1 MPSTVKFWLDRV
13 FAAVLMTMLMTA
25 GGARAG
31 GELFDG
37 CLDARG
43 QPIAAIVDDTLPQV
57 ALAAQSGGR
66 IELRH
71 NPARLPELSHR
82 VRMFYFAHECA
93 RIALGH
99 PLAERS
105 AERARQAD
113 CWALATLER
122 SGEMAA
128 PDARR
133 ELETALMVEDAQWA
147 AIPGPR
153 RVIDLAACSVKG
165 GCGCPAVRR
174 RAKRRCAWIGAFK
187 AAGIVFG
194 SARIAATARPAA
206 GVALRLTVFAKRLA
220 APRRNMTSAM
230 SGWKWP

>member
-13 FAAVLMTMLMTA
+13 FAAVLMTMLMTS

-165 GCGCPAVRR
+165 G
-174 RAKRRCAWIGAFK
+174 
-187 AAGIVFG
+187 
-194 SARIAATARPAA
+194 
-206 GVALRLTVFAKRLA
+206 LRLPSSAPPSEAQMRVDRCVQGCGDRLWQCQNRCDGETCRGRCLA
-220 APRRNMTSAM
+220 AYGVCEKACGAP
-230 SGWKWP
+230 

>member
-1 MPSTVKFWLDRV
+1 MPIMMKSWLGRLCAAFLLTVL
-13 FAAVLMTMLMTA
+13 LPA
-25 GGARAG
+25 GGAWAG

-43 QPIAAIVDDTLPQV
+43 RPLAAIVDDALPQV

-71 NPARLPELSHR
+71 NPARLPELSQR
-82 VRMFYFAHECA
+82 ARMFYFAHECA

-105 AERARQAD
+105 VERARQAD

-128 PDARR
+128 PETRR
-133 ELETALMVEDAQWA
+133 ELETELMVEDAQWA

-153 RVIDLAACSVKG
+153 RVIDLAACSVRGGLRLPSSAPPNDAQMRVDRCVQGCGDRLWQCQNRCNGEACRG
-165 GCGCPAVRR
+165 GCLSGYGICE
-174 RAKRRCAWIGAFK
+174 K
-187 AAGIVFG
+187 ACGN
-194 SARIAATARPAA
+194 P
-206 GVALRLTVFAKRLA
+206 
-220 APRRNMTSAM
+220 
-230 SGWKWP
+230 

>member
-1 MPSTVKFWLDRV
+1 MPVMMKSWLDRLC
-13 FAAVLMTMLMTA
+13 AAFLLTVLLSA

-43 QPIAAIVDDTLPQV
+43 KPLAAIVDDALPQV

-71 NPARLPELSHR
+71 NPARLPELSQR
-82 VRMFYFAHECA
+82 ARMFYFAHECA

-105 AERARQAD
+105 VERARQAD

-128 PDARR
+128 PEARR
-133 ELETALMVEDAQWA
+133 ELETELMVEDAQWA

-153 RVIDLAACSVKG
+153 RVIDLAACSVRG
-165 GCGCPAVRR
+165 GLRLPSSAPPNDAQMRVDRCVQGCGDRLWQCQN
-174 RAKRRCAWIGAFK
+174 RCDGEACRGRCLSGYGACEK
-187 AAGIVFG
+187 ACGN
-194 SARIAATARPAA
+194 P
-206 GVALRLTVFAKRLA
+206 
-220 APRRNMTSAM
+220 
-230 SGWKWP
+230 

>member
-165 GCGCPAVRR
+165 GAAVAQQCAAERSADARGSVRSRLRGSSLAVPESLRR
-174 RAKRRCAWIGAFK
+174 RDLPRALPCGLRCLRKGLRRPV
-187 AAGIVFG
+187 GI
-194 SARIAATARPAA
+194 
-206 GVALRLTVFAKRLA
+206 
-220 APRRNMTSAM
+220 
-230 SGWKWP
+230 

>member
-1 MPSTVKFWLDRV
+1 MPRTLKIWLDCL
-13 FAAVLMTMLMTA
+13 FAAALTAMLVAA

-43 QPIAAIVDDTLPQV
+43 KPIAAIVDDALPQI
-57 ALAAQSGGR
+57 ALASQSGGR
-66 IELRH
+66 VELRH

-82 VRMFYFAHECA
+82 VRMFFFAHECA

-99 PLAERS
+99 PLADRS

-122 SGEMAA
+122 SGELAD
-128 PDARR
+128 PEARR
-133 ELETALMVEDAQWA
+133 ELETALMVEDAQWQ

-153 RVIDLAACSVKG
+153 RVIDLASCSVKG
-165 GCGCPAVRR
+165 GLRMPSSAPPSEAQMRVDRCIQGCGDRLWQCQN
-174 RAKRRCAWIGAFK
+174 RCDGE
-187 AAGIVFG
+187 GCRG
-194 SARIAATARPAA
+194 RC
-206 GVALRLTVFAKRLA
+206 LA
-220 APRRNMTSAM
+220 AYGTCEKACGAP
-230 SGWKWP
+230 